1 MRNLFPPIIKQID
14 ERGKRMAKQKDGR
27 YRAKITVGT
36 DASGKSIVKYV
47 SGRTKKSWKRRKRR
61 RVKSTSRTLPEPQE
75 IYSIIHGT
83 CLVFAKIKPRAQG
96 AGRECQRAFGGQK
109 YFFKKSMQNR
119 LTTIPE

>member
-47 SGRTKKSWKRRKRR
+47 SGRTKKELEAAKAAAREKYVTDAARTAGDLQHYSRHVPHFRK
-61 RVKSTSRTLPEPQE
+61 
-75 IYSIIHGT
+75 
-83 CLVFAKIKPRAQG
+83 
-96 AGRECQRAFGGQK
+96 
-109 YFFKKSMQNR
+109 N
-119 LTTIPE
+119 